1 MKIKVRGK
9 FTTLNL
15 EDGKGQKSMVYGLQK
30 TNNKR
35 QRKFKIRRK
44 LKNLK
49 SEIREIE
56 RQTVEK
62 INKAQR
68 CFFKKI
74 MKLVNP

>member
-9 FTTLNL
+9 FTTLNV

-35 QRKFKIRRK
+35 QRKFKIRK

-49 SEIREIE
+49 SEIRETE

>member
-1 MKIKVRGK
+1 MRIKVQEK

-15 EDGKGQKSMVYGLQK
+15 EDRRGLKINGIWSPKNKQQKAK
-30 TNNKR
+30 
-35 QRKFKIRRK
+35 KFKIRRK

-56 RQTVEK
+56 RQTVDK